1 MSSRLRSSS
10 SWMHSSPTL
19 RHSAKRSS
27 RVRLLTARRRRERDG
42 AKGRGEE
49 GSAADGDAFWSER
62 SFFFPRARGAP
73 RGRTPYR
80 WAARRRRRRRARSPP
95 PSSPP
100 RRSSSRSP
108 RRRPRPSSSARVT
121 CDRRRERRCGKWAR
135 RSRAAAAKSRRPG
148 RRPHDA
154 RSPTRVPGRARRSF
168 LSNRSVSIDR
178 SETRPGATDRRRAIG
193 SRFLF
198 HFSFAPL
205 RNEMFNT
212 DELSATFCMFGSRPR
227 FCVGTCRQ
235 VPRGAGAL
243 PTDRRRGRGIA
254 SPPRLRSTRRAR

>member
-1 MSSRLRSSS
+1 
-10 SWMHSSPTL
+10 MHSSPTL

-49 GSAADGDAFWSER
+49 GSAADGDAMKSER
-62 SFFFPRARGAP
+62 SLFFPRARGAP

-154 RSPTRVPGRARRSF
+154 RVRRHTCPAVPEEASF
-168 LSNRSVSIDR
+168 QTAPSRSIDR
-178 SETRPGATDRRRAIG
+178 KRDRGPPIDDARSDRVFSFI
-193 SRFLF
+193 
-198 HFSFAPL
+198 FSFAPL

>member
-1 MSSRLRSSS
+1 
-10 SWMHSSPTL
+10 MHSSPTL

-154 RSPTRVPGRARRSF
+154 RVRRHACPAVPEEASF
-168 LSNRSVSIDR
+168 QTAPSRSIDR
-178 SETRPGATDRRRAIG
+178 KRDRGPPIDDARSDRV
-193 SRFLF
+193 
-198 HFSFAPL
+198 FSFISPSPPF
-205 RNEMFNT
+205 ET
-212 DELSATFCMFGSRPR
+212 KCSTPTSCPQLSACSGHVHVFAWAHADRCR
-227 FCVGTCRQ
+227 CRQ